1 MSDAE
6 DLSDV
11 EVQDENQEE
20 KEEVKIDLTN
30 PDVVTKYQC
39 AAGIANRALAH
50 VVEAAKKP
58 GVKVVDLC
66 QMGDDFITNEVSK
79 VYNKGKVV
87 KGIAFPTSVSAN
99 HLAGHFSP
107 LDGDKNTLSP
117 GDVTKIDLGVHIDGF
132 AALAAHT
139 IQVPD
144 KPDAPAKISGRKA
157 DAIMACYTA
166 MQCALRLMV
175 PGQKNTEVTK
185 YFQKAG
191 EAYGCTPLQGV
202 LSHEMKQFV
211 IDGTSVILGKADPDM
226 GIKVD
231 DVEFEA
237 NQVYAIDIVMS
248 TGDGKTRELD
258 DATTVFKR
266 EVDNNYSLKMKASR
280 FILKEI
286 NSQFPTFP
294 FTLRAFKDKRA
305 KLGIVE
311 CTNHELVTP
320 YPVLYERE
328 GEYVAQLKFTV
339 LLMPSGT
346 IKITGLDFDLS
357 DVASDKQVE
366 DVELKELLAKP
377 IKRKTRRR
385 RKKKSKK

>member
-1 MSDAE
+1 MSDTE
-6 DLSDV
+6 ELSDV
-11 EVQDENQEE
+11 EVDDVEE

-39 AAGIANRALAH
+39 AALIANRALKH
-50 VVEAAKKP
+50 VVDNAAKP
-58 GVKVVDLC
+58 DIKVVDLC
-66 QMGDDFITNEVSK
+66 QMGDDFIAAECAK
-79 VYNKGKVV
+79 VYAKGKVV

-107 LDGDKNTLSP
+107 LASDKSTLSP
-117 GDVTKIDLGVHIDGF
+117 GDVTKVDLGVHIDGF
-132 AALAAHT
+132 AALVAHT
-139 IQVPD
+139 LVI
-144 KPDAPAKISGRKA
+144 PDAAEEKAKITGRKA
-157 DAIMACYTA
+157 DAMMACWTA

-175 PGQKNTEVTK
+175 PGQTNSEVTK
-185 YFQKAG
+185 YFQKSG
-191 EAYGCTPLQGV
+191 EAFGCTPLQGV
-202 LSHEMKQFV
+202 LSHEMKQFL

-231 DVEFEA
+231 EVEFQA

-286 NSQFPTFP
+286 NSRFPTFP
-294 FTLRAFKDKRA
+294 FTLRAFDDKRA

-320 YPVLYERE
+320 YPVLYERD

-346 IKITGLDFDLS
+346 LKITGLDVDTSLI
-357 DVASDKQVE
+357 ASERAVE
-366 DVELKELLAKP
+366 DEELIALLKQP
-377 IKRKTRRR
+377 IKRKSRR
-385 RKKKSKK
+385 RKKKKSKK